1 MRRIRVR
8 GGTWAGR
15 SSPVI
20 SIPRC
25 QRLMGG
31 IKVVVHELVW
41 VVGACGGQR
50 GIQSRQVRG
59 LVRLRGFFVDGSE
72 ARTPEH
78 AAGKLR
84 QSHVLHLANALARL
98 TPHVTPTLAASCLK
112 DSRQAPRRRR
122 RRSRRRRRGACR
134 RDSRSVSFGGFGG
147 ARSGGQTRK
156 RVCIPKSYLTA
167 AHAAKWAEKFSHV
180 RCMPIKWM
188 PMRCCALRVDST
200 RLHGSTASAFEDTV
214 VTPDCVESYV
224 DAPWDRAEGS
234 PCWTIT
240 NI

>member
-98 TPHVTPTLAASCLK
+98 TPHVTRDTRVTRDTSIFFCWAS
-112 DSRQAPRRRR
+112 
-122 RRSRRRRRGACR
+122 
-134 RDSRSVSFGGFGG
+134 GG

-240 NI
+240 NM

>member
-98 TPHVTPTLAASCLK
+98 TPHVT
-112 DSRQAPRRRR
+112 
-122 RRSRRRRRGACR
+122 
-134 RDSRSVSFGGFGG
+134 RDTRVTRDTSIFFCWW
-147 ARSGGQTRK
+147 ARSGGQTHK

>member
-59 LVRLRGFFVDGSE
+59 LVRLRGFIVDGSE

-98 TPHVTPTLAASCLK
+98 TPHVTRDTRVTRDTSIFFCWAS
-112 DSRQAPRRRR
+112 
-122 RRSRRRRRGACR
+122 
-134 RDSRSVSFGGFGG
+134 GG

-240 NI
+240 NM

>member
-59 LVRLRGFFVDGSE
+59 LVRLRGFIVDGSE

-98 TPHVTPTLAASCLK
+98 TPHVTRDTRVTRDTSIFFCWAS
-112 DSRQAPRRRR
+112 
-122 RRSRRRRRGACR
+122 
-134 RDSRSVSFGGFGG
+134 GG